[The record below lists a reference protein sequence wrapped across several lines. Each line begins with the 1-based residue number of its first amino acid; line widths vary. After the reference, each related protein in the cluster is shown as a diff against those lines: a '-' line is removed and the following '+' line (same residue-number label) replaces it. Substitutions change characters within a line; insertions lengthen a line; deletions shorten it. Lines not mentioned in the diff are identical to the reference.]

1 MSEKKI
7 IFMGTPLIA
16 TNYLNSLIN
25 NEYNV
30 VSVFTQPPRK
40 KNRGMKVQP
49 SPVHE
54 LANHNNIKNNNC
66 PTRLNEEIF
75 DLIKSYKPDLI
86 IVMAYGL
93 LIPNKILNFP
103 QYGCIN
109 IHVSLLPRW
118 RGASPIEHTILNGD
132 TETGI
137 TIIKLI
143 DKLDAGPII
152 VQKKIPVIENI
163 NKDDLSDKL
172 TQLGSDLLINILP
185 KLFDDKIVMQDQNN
199 KEATYA
205 QKINSQM
212 RKINFNLS
220 TRKVLNQIHAYAKN
234 PGAWFFYNNERIKII
249 SASIQ
254 NNKGNPST
262 ILNKKFELGCLDGSI
277 LPSYLQREGK
287 NMMYIEDFLRG
298 FSFTVG
304 DSLNA

>member
-1 MSEKKI
+1 MSDKKI

-16 TNYLNSLIN
+16 ANYLNSLIN
-25 NEYNV
+25 NKYKV

-40 KNRGMKVQP
+40 RNRGMKIQS

-54 LANHNNIKNNNC
+54 LANHNNIKVNS
-66 PTRLNEEIF
+66 PTRLDVEAF

-93 LIPNKILNFP
+93 LIPTKILNFP

-118 RGASPIEHTILNGD
+118 RGASPIEHTLLNGD

-143 DKLDAGPII
+143 EKLDAGPIL
-152 VQKKIPVIENI
+152 VQKKIPVVENI

-172 TQLGSDLLINILP
+172 TQLGSDLLIDILP
-185 KLFDDKIVMQDQNN
+185 KLFADKIVMQDQNN
-199 KEATYA
+199 KKATYA

-220 TRKVLNQIHAYAKN
+220 TREVLNQIRAYATN
-234 PGAWFFYNNERIKII
+234 PGAWFFYNNEQIKII

-254 NNKGNPST
+254 NNKGHPST

-287 NMMYIEDFLRG
+287 KIMYIEDFLRG

>member
-1 MSEKKI
+1 MSDKKI

-16 TNYLNSLIN
+16 ANYLSSLIN
-25 NEYNV
+25 NKYKV

-40 KNRGMKVQP
+40 RNRGMKVQS

-54 LANHNNIKNNNC
+54 LANHNNIKVNF
-66 PTRLNEEIF
+66 PTRLDEEAF
-75 DLIKSYKPDLI
+75 DLIKSYKSDLI

-93 LIPNKILNFP
+93 LIPTKILNFP

-118 RGASPIEHTILNGD
+118 RGASPIEHTLLNGD

-143 DKLDAGPII
+143 EKLDAGPII
-152 VQKKIPVIENI
+152 VQKKIPVVENI

-172 TQLGSDLLINILP
+172 TQLGSDLLIDILP
-185 KLFDDKIVMQDQNN
+185 KLFADKIVMQDQNN

-220 TRKVLNQIHAYAKN
+220 TRKVLNQIRAYATN

-254 NNKGNPST
+254 SNKRNPST
-262 ILNKKFELGCLDGSI
+262 ILNKQFELGCLDGSI

-287 NMMYIEDFLRG
+287 KIMYIEDFLRG

-304 DSLNA
+304 DSLNS

>member
-1 MSEKKI
+1 MSDKNI

-16 TNYLNSLIN
+16 ANYLNSLIN
-25 NEYNV
+25 NKYKV

-40 KNRGMKVQP
+40 RNRGMKVQS

-54 LANHNNIKNNNC
+54 LANHNNIKVNF
-66 PTRLNEEIF
+66 PTRLDEEAF

-93 LIPNKILNFP
+93 LIPTKILNFP

-118 RGASPIEHTILNGD
+118 RGASPIEHTLLNGD

-143 DKLDAGPII
+143 EKLDAGPII
-152 VQKKIPVIENI
+152 VQKKIPVVENI

-172 TQLGSDLLINILP
+172 TQLGSDLLIDILP
-185 KLFDDKIVMQDQNN
+185 KLFADKIVMQDQNN

-220 TRKVLNQIHAYAKN
+220 TREVLNQIRAYATN

-254 NNKGNPST
+254 SNKGNPST
-262 ILNKKFELGCLDGSI
+262 ILNKQFELGCLDGSI

-287 NMMYIEDFLRG
+287 KIMYIEDFLRG

>member
-1 MSEKKI
+1 MSDKNI

-16 TNYLNSLIN
+16 ANYLNSLIN
-25 NEYNV
+25 NKYNV

-40 KNRGMKVQP
+40 RNRGMKVQS

-54 LANHNNIKNNNC
+54 LANHNNIKVNFT
-66 PTRLNEEIF
+66 TRMDEAAF

-93 LIPNKILNFP
+93 LIPTKILNFP

-118 RGASPIEHTILNGD
+118 RGASPIEHTLLNGD

-143 DKLDAGPII
+143 EKLDAGPII
-152 VQKKIPVIENI
+152 VQKKIPVVENI

-172 TQLGSDLLINILP
+172 TQLGSDLLIDILP
-185 KLFDDKIVMQDQNN
+185 KLFADKIVMQKQNN
-199 KEATYA
+199 KESTYA

-220 TRKVLNQIHAYAKN
+220 TREVLNQIRAYATN

-254 NNKGNPST
+254 SNKGNPST
-262 ILNKKFELGCLDGSI
+262 ILNKQFELGCLDGSI

-287 NMMYIEDFLRG
+287 KIMYIEDFLRG

>member
-1 MSEKKI
+1 MSDKKI

-16 TNYLNSLIN
+16 ANYLNSLIN
-25 NEYNV
+25 NKYNI

-40 KNRGMKVQP
+40 RNRGMKIQS

-54 LANHNNIKNNNC
+54 LANHNNIKVNF
-66 PTRLNEEIF
+66 PTRLNENAF
-75 DLIKSYKPDLI
+75 YLIKSYKPDLI

-93 LIPNKILNFP
+93 LIPNNILNLP

-118 RGASPIEHTILNGD
+118 RGASPIEHTLLNGD

-143 DKLDAGPII
+143 EKLDAGPII
-152 VQKKIPVIENI
+152 VQKKIPVLENI
-163 NKDDLSDKL
+163 NKDDLLDKL
-172 TQLGSDLLINILP
+172 TQLGSDLLIDILP
-185 KLFDDKIVMQDQNN
+185 KLFADKILMQDQNN

-205 QKINSQM
+205 KKISSQM

-220 TRKVLNQIHAYAKN
+220 TKEVFNQIRAYATN

-254 NNKGNPST
+254 SNKGNPST
-262 ILNKKFELGCLDGSI
+262 ILNKRFELGCLDGSI
-277 LPSYLQREGK
+277 LPNYLQREGK
-287 NMMYIEDFLRG
+287 NIMNIEDFLRG

-304 DSLNA
+304 DSLNG

>member
-1 MSEKKI
+1 MSDKNI

-16 TNYLNSLIN
+16 ANYLSSLIN
-25 NEYNV
+25 NKYNV

-40 KNRGMKVQP
+40 RNRGMKAQS

-54 LANHNNIKNNNC
+54 LANHNNIKVNFT
-66 PTRLNEEIF
+66 TRLDEEAF

-93 LIPNKILNFP
+93 LIPTEILNFP

-118 RGASPIEHTILNGD
+118 RGASPIEHTLLNGD

-143 DKLDAGPII
+143 EKLDAGPII
-152 VQKKIPVIENI
+152 VQKKIPVVENI

-172 TQLGSDLLINILP
+172 TEIGSDLLIDILP
-185 KLFDDKIVMQDQNN
+185 KLFAGKVVMQDQNN

-220 TRKVLNQIHAYAKN
+220 TRKVLNQIRAYATN

-254 NNKGNPST
+254 SNKGNPST
-262 ILNKKFELGCLDGSI
+262 ILNKQFELGCLDGSI

-287 NMMYIEDFLRG
+287 KIMYIEDFLRG

>member
-1 MSEKKI
+1 MSDKKI

-16 TNYLNSLIN
+16 ANYLNSLIN
-25 NEYNV
+25 NKYKV

-40 KNRGMKVQP
+40 RNRGMKVQS

-54 LANHNNIKNNNC
+54 LANHNNIKVNF
-66 PTRLNEEIF
+66 PTRLDEEAF

-93 LIPNKILNFP
+93 LIPTKILNFP

-118 RGASPIEHTILNGD
+118 RGASPIEHTLLNGD

-143 DKLDAGPII
+143 EKLDAGPIL
-152 VQKKIPVIENI
+152 VQKKIPVVENI

-172 TQLGSDLLINILP
+172 TQLGSDLLIDILP
-185 KLFDDKIVMQDQNN
+185 KLFADKIVMQDQNN

-220 TRKVLNQIHAYAKN
+220 TREVLNQIRAYAIN
-234 PGAWFFYNNERIKII
+234 PGAWFIYNNERIKII

-254 NNKGNPST
+254 SNKGNPST
-262 ILNKKFELGCLDGSI
+262 ILNKQFELGCLDGSI

-287 NMMYIEDFLRG
+287 KIMYIEDFLRG

>member
-1 MSEKKI
+1 MSDKNI

-16 TNYLNSLIN
+16 ANYLNSLIN
-25 NEYNV
+25 NKYNV

-40 KNRGMKVQP
+40 RNRGMKVQS

-54 LANHNNIKNNNC
+54 LANHNNIKVNF
-66 PTRLNEEIF
+66 PTRLDEEAF

-93 LIPNKILNFP
+93 LIPTKILNFP

-118 RGASPIEHTILNGD
+118 RGASPIEHTLLNGD

-143 DKLDAGPII
+143 EKLDAGPII
-152 VQKKIPVIENI
+152 VQKKIPVVENI

-172 TQLGSDLLINILP
+172 TEIGSDLLIDILP
-185 KLFDDKIVMQDQNN
+185 KLFADKIVMQDQNN

-220 TRKVLNQIHAYAKN
+220 TREVLNQIRAYATK

-249 SASIQ
+249 RASIQ
-254 NNKGNPST
+254 NSKGSPST
-262 ILNKKFELGCLDGSI
+262 IISKRFELGCLDGSI

-287 NMMYIEDFLRG
+287 KIMYIEDFLRG

>member
-1 MSEKKI
+1 MSDKKI

-16 TNYLNSLIN
+16 AKYLRSLIGN
-25 NEYNV
+25 KFNV

-40 KNRGMKVQP
+40 RKRGMKVQS

-54 LANHNNIKNNNC
+54 LANQNNIKVNF
-66 PTRLNEEIF
+66 PTRLDEEAF

-93 LIPNKILNFP
+93 LIPTKILNFP

-118 RGASPIEHTILNGD
+118 RGASPIEHTLLNGD

-143 DKLDAGPII
+143 EKLDAGPII
-152 VQKKIPVIENI
+152 VQKKIPVVKNI

-172 TQLGSDLLINILP
+172 TEIGSDLLIDILP
-185 KLFDDKIVMQDQNN
+185 KLFAGKVLMQDQNN
-199 KEATYA
+199 KEATYT

-220 TRKVLNQIHAYAKN
+220 TREVLNQIRAYATN

-249 SASIQ
+249 NASIQ
-254 NNKGNPST
+254 SNKGNPST
-262 ILNKKFELGCLDGSI
+262 ILNKQFELGCLDGSI

-287 NMMYIEDFLRG
+287 KIMYIEDFLRG

-304 DSLNA
+304 DYLNA

>member
-1 MSEKKI
+1 MSDKNI

-16 TNYLNSLIN
+16 TNYLSSLIN
-25 NEYNV
+25 NKYNV

-40 KNRGMKVQP
+40 RNRGMKVQS

-54 LANHNNIKNNNC
+54 LANHNNIKVNF
-66 PTRLNEEIF
+66 PTRLDEEAF

-93 LIPNKILNFP
+93 LIPTKILNFP

-118 RGASPIEHTILNGD
+118 RGASPIEHTLLNGD

-143 DKLDAGPII
+143 EKLDAGPII
-152 VQKKIPVIENI
+152 VQKRIPVVKNI
-163 NKDDLSDKL
+163 NKDDLSHKL
-172 TQLGSDLLINILP
+172 TEIGSDLLIDILP
-185 KLFDDKIVMQDQNN
+185 KLFAGKIVMQDQNN

-220 TRKVLNQIHAYAKN
+220 TREVLNQIRAYATN

-254 NNKGNPST
+254 SNKGNSST
-262 ILNKKFELGCLDGSI
+262 ILNKQFELGCLDGSI

-287 NMMYIEDFLRG
+287 KIMYIEDFLRG

>member
-1 MSEKKI
+1 MSEKQI

-16 TNYLNSLIN
+16 TKYLSSLIDN
-25 NEYNV
+25 KFNV
-30 VSVFTQPPRK
+30 VSVFTQQPRK
-40 KNRGMKVQP
+40 RNRGMKVRS

-54 LANHNNIKNNNC
+54 LANQNNIKVNF
-66 PTRLNEEIF
+66 PTRLDEDAF
-75 DLIKSYKPDLI
+75 RLIKSYKPDLI

-103 QYGCIN
+103 KYGCIN

-118 RGASPIEHTILNGD
+118 RGASPIEHTLLNGD
-132 TETGI
+132 SETGI

-143 DKLDAGPII
+143 EKLDAGPIL
-152 VQKKIPVIENI
+152 VQKKIPVAENI

-172 TQLGSDLLINILP
+172 TQLGSDLLIDILP
-185 KLFDDKIVMQDQNN
+185 KFFLGNLVMQDQNHN
-199 KEATYA
+199 EATYA

-220 TRKVLNQIHAYAKN
+220 AREVLNQIRAYATK
-234 PGAWFFYNNERIKII
+234 PGAWFFYNNDRIKII

-262 ILNKKFELGCLDGSI
+262 IISKRFELGCLDGSI

-287 NMMYIEDFLRG
+287 KIMYIEDFLRG

>member
-1 MSEKKI
+1 MNDKNI

-16 TNYLNSLIN
+16 ANYLNSLIN
-25 NEYNV
+25 NKYKV
-30 VSVFTQPPRK
+30 VSVFTQPPRER
-40 KNRGMKVQP
+40 NRGMKVQS

-54 LANHNNIKNNNC
+54 LANHNNIKVNF
-66 PTRLNEEIF
+66 PTRLDEEAF

-93 LIPNKILNFP
+93 LIPTKILNFP

-118 RGASPIEHTILNGD
+118 RGASPIEHTLLNGD

-143 DKLDAGPII
+143 EKLDAGPII
-152 VQKKIPVIENI
+152 VQKKIPVVENI

-172 TQLGSDLLINILP
+172 TQLGSDLLIDILP
-185 KLFDDKIVMQDQNN
+185 KLFADKIVMQDQNN

-220 TRKVLNQIHAYAKN
+220 TREVLNQIRAYATN

-254 NNKGNPST
+254 NTKGNPST
-262 ILNKKFELGCLDGSI
+262 ILNKQFELGCLDGSI

-287 NMMYIEDFLRG
+287 KIMYIEDFLRG
-298 FSFTVG
+298 FSFKVG

>member
-1 MSEKKI
+1 MSDKKI

-16 TNYLNSLIN
+16 ANYLNSLIN
-25 NEYNV
+25 NKYKV

-40 KNRGMKVQP
+40 RNRGMKVQS

-54 LANHNNIKNNNC
+54 LANHNNIKVNF
-66 PTRLNEEIF
+66 PTRLDEEAF
-75 DLIKSYKPDLI
+75 DLIKSYNPDLI

-93 LIPNKILNFP
+93 LIPTKILNFP

-118 RGASPIEHTILNGD
+118 RGASPIEHTLLNGD

-143 DKLDAGPII
+143 EKLDAGPII
-152 VQKKIPVIENI
+152 VQKKISVVENI

-172 TQLGSDLLINILP
+172 TEIGSDLLIDILP
-185 KLFDDKIVMQDQNN
+185 KLFAGKVVMQDQNN

-220 TRKVLNQIHAYAKN
+220 TKEVLNQIRAYATN

-254 NNKGNPST
+254 SNKGNSST
-262 ILNKKFELGCLDGSI
+262 ILNKQFELGCLDGSI

-287 NMMYIEDFLRG
+287 KIMYIEDFLRG

>member
-1 MSEKKI
+1 MSDKKI
-7 IFMGTPLIA
+7 ILMGTPLIA
-16 TNYLNSLIN
+16 ANYLNSLIN
-25 NEYNV
+25 NKYKV

-40 KNRGMKVQP
+40 RNRGMKVQS

-54 LANHNNIKNNNC
+54 LANHNNIKVNF
-66 PTRLNEEIF
+66 PTRLDEEAF

-93 LIPNKILNFP
+93 LIPTKILNFP

-118 RGASPIEHTILNGD
+118 RGASPIEHTLLNGD

-143 DKLDAGPII
+143 EKLDAGPII
-152 VQKKIPVIENI
+152 VQKKIPVVENI
-163 NKDDLSDKL
+163 NKDDLSDTL
-172 TQLGSDLLINILP
+172 TQLGSDLLIDILP
-185 KLFDDKIVMQDQNN
+185 KLFADKIVMQDQNN

-220 TRKVLNQIHAYAKN
+220 TREVLNQIRAYATN

-254 NNKGNPST
+254 SNKGNPST
-262 ILNKKFELGCLDGSI
+262 ILNKQFELGCLDGSI

-287 NMMYIEDFLRG
+287 KIMYIEDFLRG

-304 DSLNA
+304 DTINA

>member
-1 MSEKKI
+1 MNDKKI

-16 TNYLNSLIN
+16 AKYLNSLIDN
-25 NEYNV
+25 KYNV

-40 KNRGMKVQP
+40 RNRGMKVQS

-54 LANHNNIKNNNC
+54 LANHNNIKINF
-66 PTRLNEEIF
+66 PTRLDEEAY
-75 DLIKSYKPDLI
+75 DLIKTYKPDLM

-93 LIPNKILNFP
+93 LLPTKILNFP
-103 QYGCIN
+103 RYGCIN

-118 RGASPIEHTILNGD
+118 RGASPIEHTLLNGD

-137 TIIKLI
+137 TIFKLI
-143 DKLDAGPII
+143 EKLDAGPII
-152 VQKKIPVIENI
+152 VQKKILVAENS

-172 TQLGSDLLINILP
+172 TQLGSDLLVDILP
-185 KLFDDKIVMQDQNN
+185 KIFAGNIVMQDQNH

-205 QKINSQM
+205 KKINSQM

-220 TRKVLNQIHAYAKN
+220 AKEVFNQIRAYSTN

-262 ILNKKFELGCLDGSI
+262 ILNKRFELACLDGSI

-287 NMMYIEDFLRG
+287 KIMYIEDFLRG

>member
-1 MSEKKI
+1 MSDKKI

-16 TNYLNSLIN
+16 ANYLNSLIN
-25 NEYNV
+25 NKYKV

-40 KNRGMKVQP
+40 RNRGMKVQS

-54 LANHNNIKNNNC
+54 LANHNNIKVNF
-66 PTRLNEEIF
+66 PTRLDEEAF

-93 LIPNKILNFP
+93 LIPTKILNFP

-118 RGASPIEHTILNGD
+118 RGASPIEHTLLNGD

-143 DKLDAGPII
+143 EKLDAGPII
-152 VQKKIPVIENI
+152 VQKKIPVVENI
-163 NKDDLSDKL
+163 NKDDLSDTL
-172 TQLGSDLLINILP
+172 TQLGSDLLIDILP
-185 KLFDDKIVMQDQNN
+185 KLFADKIVMQDQNN

-220 TRKVLNQIHAYAKN
+220 TREVLNQIRAYATN

-254 NNKGNPST
+254 SNKGNSST
-262 ILNKKFELGCLDGSI
+262 ILNKQFELGCLDGSI

-287 NMMYIEDFLRG
+287 KIMYIEDFLRG

>member
-1 MSEKKI
+1 MSEKRI

-16 TNYLNSLIN
+16 AKYLSSLIDN
-25 NEYNV
+25 KFNV

-40 KNRGMKVQP
+40 RNRGMKVRS

-54 LANHNNIKNNNC
+54 LANQNNIKVNF
-66 PTRLNEEIF
+66 PTRLDEDAF
-75 DLIKSYKPDLI
+75 GLIKSYKPDLI

-93 LIPNKILNFP
+93 LIPTKILNFP

-118 RGASPIEHTILNGD
+118 RGASPIEHTLLNGD

-143 DKLDAGPII
+143 EKLDAGPII
-152 VQKKIPVIENI
+152 VQKKIPVAENI

-172 TQLGSDLLINILP
+172 TQFGSDLLIDILP
-185 KLFDDKIVMQDQNN
+185 KLFADKIVMQDQNN

-220 TRKVLNQIHAYAKN
+220 TREVLNQIRAYATK
-234 PGAWFFYNNERIKII
+234 PGAWFF
-249 SASIQ
+249 
-254 NNKGNPST
+254 
-262 ILNKKFELGCLDGSI
+262 
-277 LPSYLQREGK
+277 
-287 NMMYIEDFLRG
+287 
-298 FSFTVG
+298 
-304 DSLNA
+304 

>member
-1 MSEKKI
+1 MNDKNI

-16 TNYLNSLIN
+16 ANYLNSLIN
-25 NEYNV
+25 NKYNV

-40 KNRGMKVQP
+40 RNRGMKVQS

-54 LANHNNIKNNNC
+54 LANHNNIKVNFT
-66 PTRLNEEIF
+66 TRLDEEAF

-93 LIPNKILNFP
+93 LIPTKILNFP

-118 RGASPIEHTILNGD
+118 RGASPIEHTLLNGD

-143 DKLDAGPII
+143 EKLDAGPII
-152 VQKKIPVIENI
+152 VQKKIPVVENI

-172 TQLGSDLLINILP
+172 TEIGSDLLIDILP
-185 KLFDDKIVMQDQNN
+185 KLFAGKVVMQDQNN

-220 TRKVLNQIHAYAKN
+220 TREVLNQIRAYATN

-254 NNKGNPST
+254 SNKGNPST
-262 ILNKKFELGCLDGSI
+262 ILNKQFELGCLDGSI

-287 NMMYIEDFLRG
+287 KIMYIEDFLRG

>member
-1 MSEKKI
+1 MSDKKI

-16 TNYLNSLIN
+16 ANYLNSLIN
-25 NEYNV
+25 NKYKV

-40 KNRGMKVQP
+40 RNRGMKIQS

-54 LANHNNIKNNNC
+54 LANHNNIKVNF
-66 PTRLNEEIF
+66 PTRLDEEAF

-93 LIPNKILNFP
+93 LIPTKILNFP

-118 RGASPIEHTILNGD
+118 RGASPIEHTLLNGD

-143 DKLDAGPII
+143 EKLDAGPIL
-152 VQKKIPVIENI
+152 VQKKIPVVENI

-172 TQLGSDLLINILP
+172 TQLGSDLLIDILP
-185 KLFDDKIVMQDQNN
+185 KLFADKIVMQDQNN

-220 TRKVLNQIHAYAKN
+220 TREVLNQIRAYATK
-234 PGAWFFYNNERIKII
+234 PGAWFFYKNERIKII

-254 NNKGNPST
+254 SNKGNPST
-262 ILNKKFELGCLDGSI
+262 VLNKQFELGCLDGSI

-287 NMMYIEDFLRG
+287 KIMYIEDFLRG

>member
-1 MSEKKI
+1 MSDKKI

-16 TNYLNSLIN
+16 ANYLNSLIN
-25 NEYNV
+25 NKYKV

-40 KNRGMKVQP
+40 RNRGMKVQS

-54 LANHNNIKNNNC
+54 LANHNNIKVNF
-66 PTRLNEEIF
+66 PTRLDEEAF

-93 LIPNKILNFP
+93 LIPTKILNFP

-118 RGASPIEHTILNGD
+118 RGASPIEYTLLNGD

-143 DKLDAGPII
+143 EKLDAGPII
-152 VQKKIPVIENI
+152 VQKKIPVVENI

-172 TQLGSDLLINILP
+172 TEIGSDLLIDILP
-185 KLFDDKIVMQDQNN
+185 KLFADKIVMQDQNN

-220 TRKVLNQIHAYAKN
+220 TREVLNQIRAYATN

-254 NNKGNPST
+254 SNKGNPST
-262 ILNKKFELGCLDGSI
+262 ILNKQFELGCLDGSI

-287 NMMYIEDFLRG
+287 KIMYIEDFLRG

>member
-1 MSEKKI
+1 
-7 IFMGTPLIA
+7 MGTPLIA

-25 NEYNV
+25 NKYNV

-40 KNRGMKVQP
+40 RNRGMKVQS

-54 LANHNNIKNNNC
+54 LANHNNIKVNF
-66 PTRLNEEIF
+66 PTRLDEEAF

-93 LIPNKILNFP
+93 LIPTKILNFP

-118 RGASPIEHTILNGD
+118 RGASPIEHTLLNGD

-143 DKLDAGPII
+143 EKLDAGPII
-152 VQKKIPVIENI
+152 AQKKIPVVENI

-172 TQLGSDLLINILP
+172 TQLGSDLLIDILP
-185 KLFDDKIVMQDQNN
+185 KLFADKIVMQDQNN

-220 TRKVLNQIHAYAKN
+220 TREVLNQIRAYATN

-254 NNKGNPST
+254 SNKGNPST
-262 ILNKKFELGCLDGSI
+262 ILNKQFELGCLDGSI

-287 NMMYIEDFLRG
+287 KIMYIEDFLRG

>member
-1 MSEKKI
+1 MNGKKI
-7 IFMGTPLIA
+7 IFMGTPIIA
-16 TNYLNSLIN
+16 ANYLNSLIDN
-25 NEYNV
+25 KYNV

-40 KNRGMKVQP
+40 RNRGMKVQ
-49 SPVHE
+49 SSSVHE
-54 LANHNNIKNNNC
+54 LANQYNIKVNF
-66 PTRLNEEIF
+66 PTRLNENEV

-93 LIPNKILNFP
+93 LIPNKILDLP

-109 IHVSLLPRW
+109 IHLSLLPRW
-118 RGASPIEHTILNGD
+118 RGASPIEHTLLNGD

-143 DKLDAGPII
+143 KKLDAGPII
-152 VQKKIPVIENI
+152 VQKKIPVAENI

-172 TQLGSDLLINILP
+172 TQLGSELLIDILP
-185 KLFDDKIVMQDQNN
+185 KLFTDKIVMKNQNN
-199 KEATYA
+199 KKATYA

-220 TRKVLNQIHAYAKN
+220 TREVLNQIRAYATN
-234 PGAWFFYNNERIKII
+234 PGTWFFYNNERIKII

-262 ILNKKFELGCLDGSI
+262 ILNKQFELGCLDGSI

-287 NMMYIEDFLRG
+287 KIMYIEDFLRG
-298 FSFTVG
+298 FSFNVG

>member
-1 MSEKKI
+1 MSDKKI

-16 TNYLNSLIN
+16 ANYLNSLIN
-25 NEYNV
+25 NKYKV

-40 KNRGMKVQP
+40 RNRGMKVQS

-54 LANHNNIKNNNC
+54 LANHNNIKVNF
-66 PTRLNEEIF
+66 PTRLDEEAF

-93 LIPNKILNFP
+93 LIPTKILNFP

-118 RGASPIEHTILNGD
+118 RGASPIEHTLLNGD

-143 DKLDAGPII
+143 EKLDAGPII
-152 VQKKIPVIENI
+152 VQKKIPVAENI

-172 TQLGSDLLINILP
+172 TQLGSDLLIDILP
-185 KLFDDKIVMQDQNN
+185 KLFADKIVMQDQNN

-220 TRKVLNQIHAYAKN
+220 TREVLNQIRAYATN

-254 NNKGNPST
+254 SNKGNPST
-262 ILNKKFELGCLDGSI
+262 ILNKQFELGCLDGSI

-287 NMMYIEDFLRG
+287 KIMYIEDFLRG

>member
-1 MSEKKI
+1 
-7 IFMGTPLIA
+7 
-16 TNYLNSLIN
+16 
-25 NEYNV
+25 
-30 VSVFTQPPRK
+30 
-40 KNRGMKVQP
+40 MKVQF
-49 SPVHE
+49 SLVHE
-54 LANHNNIKNNNC
+54 LANQNNIKVNF
-66 PTRLNEEIF
+66 PTRLDEDAF
-75 DLIKSYKPDLI
+75 GLIKSYKPDLI

-93 LIPNKILNFP
+93 LIPTKILNFP

-118 RGASPIEHTILNGD
+118 RGASPIEHTLLNGD
-132 TETGI
+132 SETGI

-143 DKLDAGPII
+143 EKLDAGPIL
-152 VQKKIPVIENI
+152 VQKKITVAENI

-172 TQLGSDLLINILP
+172 TQLGSDLLIDILP
-185 KLFDDKIVMQDQNN
+185 KFFLGNLVIQDQNHN
-199 KEATYA
+199 EATYA

-220 TRKVLNQIHAYAKN
+220 AREVLNQIRAYATK
-234 PGAWFFYNNERIKII
+234 PGAWFFYNNDRIKII

-254 NNKGNPST
+254 NNKGNSST
-262 ILNKKFELGCLDGSI
+262 IISKRFELGCLDGSI

-287 NMMYIEDFLRG
+287 KIMYIEDFLRG

>member
-1 MSEKKI
+1 
-7 IFMGTPLIA
+7 MGTPLIA
-16 TNYLNSLIN
+16 ANYLNSLIN
-25 NEYNV
+25 NKYNV

-40 KNRGMKVQP
+40 RNRGMKVQS

-54 LANHNNIKNNNC
+54 LANHNNIKVNF
-66 PTRLNEEIF
+66 TTKLDEEAF
-75 DLIKSYKPDLI
+75 DLIKSYKPDII

-93 LIPNKILNFP
+93 LIPTKILNFP

-118 RGASPIEHTILNGD
+118 RGASPIEHTLLNGD

-143 DKLDAGPII
+143 EKLDAGPIL
-152 VQKKIPVIENI
+152 VQKKIPVVENI

-172 TQLGSDLLINILP
+172 TQLGSDLLIDILP
-185 KLFDDKIVMQDQNN
+185 KLFADKIVMQGQNN
-199 KEATYA
+199 KKATYA

-220 TRKVLNQIHAYAKN
+220 TREVFNQIRAYATN

-254 NNKGNPST
+254 SNKGNPST

-287 NMMYIEDFLRG
+287 KIIYIEDFLRG

-304 DSLNA
+304 DFLNA

>member
-1 MSEKKI
+1 MSDKKI

-16 TNYLNSLIN
+16 VNYLNSLIN
-25 NEYNV
+25 NKYIV

-40 KNRGMKVQP
+40 RNRGMKVQS

-54 LANHNNIKNNNC
+54 LANHNNIKVNF
-66 PTRLNEEIF
+66 PTRLDEEAF

-93 LIPNKILNFP
+93 LIPTKILNFP

-118 RGASPIEHTILNGD
+118 RGASPIEHTLLNGD

-143 DKLDAGPII
+143 EKLDAGPII
-152 VQKKIPVIENI
+152 VQKKIPVVENI
-163 NKDDLSDKL
+163 NKDDLSDTL
-172 TQLGSDLLINILP
+172 TQLGSDLLIDILP
-185 KLFDDKIVMQDQNN
+185 KLFADKIVMQDQDN
-199 KEATYA
+199 KKATCA
-205 QKINSQM
+205 QKINSRM

-220 TRKVLNQIHAYAKN
+220 TREVLNQIRAYATN

-254 NNKGNPST
+254 SNKGNPST
-262 ILNKKFELGCLDGSI
+262 ILNKQFELGCLDGSI

-287 NMMYIEDFLRG
+287 KIMYIEDFLRG

>member
-1 MSEKKI
+1 MSDKKI

-16 TNYLNSLIN
+16 VNYLNSLIN
-25 NEYNV
+25 NKYNV
-30 VSVFTQPPRK
+30 VSVFTQPPQKR
-40 KNRGMKVQP
+40 NRGMKVQ
-49 SPVHE
+49 SSSVHE
-54 LANHNNIKNNNC
+54 LANQNNINVNF
-66 PTRLNEEIF
+66 PTRLDEEVF
-75 DLIKSYKPDLI
+75 ELIKSYKPDLI

-103 QYGCIN
+103 KYGCIN

-118 RGASPIEHTILNGD
+118 RGASPIEHTLLNGD
-132 TETGI
+132 SETGI

-143 DKLDAGPII
+143 EKLDAGPIL
-152 VQKKIPVIENI
+152 VQKKIPVAENI

-172 TQLGSDLLINILP
+172 TQLGSDLLIDILP
-185 KLFDDKIVMQDQNN
+185 KFFLGNLVMQDQNHN
-199 KEATYA
+199 EATYA

-220 TRKVLNQIHAYAKN
+220 AREVLNQIRAYATK
-234 PGAWFFYNNERIKII
+234 PGAWFFYNNDRIKII

-262 ILNKKFELGCLDGSI
+262 ILNKQFELGCLDGSI

-287 NMMYIEDFLRG
+287 KIMYIEDFLRG

-304 DSLNA
+304 DTINA

>member
-1 MSEKKI
+1 MSDKKI

-25 NEYNV
+25 NKYKV

-40 KNRGMKVQP
+40 RNRGMKVQS

-54 LANHNNIKNNNC
+54 LANHNNIKVNF
-66 PTRLNEEIF
+66 PTKLDEKAF

-93 LIPNKILNFP
+93 LIPTKILNFP

-118 RGASPIEHTILNGD
+118 RGASPIEHTLLNGD

-143 DKLDAGPII
+143 EKLDAGPII
-152 VQKKIPVIENI
+152 VQKKIPVVENF

-172 TQLGSDLLINILP
+172 TQLGSNLLIDILP
-185 KLFDDKIVMQDQNN
+185 KLFADKIVMQDQNN
-199 KEATYA
+199 MEATYA

-220 TRKVLNQIHAYAKN
+220 TREVLNQIRAYATN
-234 PGAWFFYNNERIKII
+234 PGAWFFYNKERIKII

-254 NNKGNPST
+254 SNKGNPST
-262 ILNKKFELGCLDGSI
+262 ILNKQFELGCLDGSI

-287 NMMYIEDFLRG
+287 KIMYIENFLRG

-304 DSLNA
+304 DSLNE

>member
-1 MSEKKI
+1 MSDKKI

-16 TNYLNSLIN
+16 ANYLNSLIN
-25 NEYNV
+25 NKYKV

-40 KNRGMKVQP
+40 RNRGMKVQS

-54 LANHNNIKNNNC
+54 LANHNNIKVNF
-66 PTRLNEEIF
+66 TTKLDEEAF
-75 DLIKSYKPDLI
+75 DLIKSYKPDII

-93 LIPNKILNFP
+93 LIPTKILNFP

-118 RGASPIEHTILNGD
+118 RGASPIEHTLLNGD

-143 DKLDAGPII
+143 EKLDAGPII
-152 VQKKIPVIENI
+152 VQKKISVVENI
-163 NKDDLSDKL
+163 NKDDLSDTL
-172 TQLGSDLLINILP
+172 TKLGSDLLIDILP
-185 KLFDDKIVMQDQNN
+185 KLFAEKIVMQDQNN

-220 TRKVLNQIHAYAKN
+220 TREVLNQIRAYATN

-254 NNKGNPST
+254 SNKGNPST
-262 ILNKKFELGCLDGSI
+262 ILNKQFELGCLDGSI

-287 NMMYIEDFLRG
+287 KIMYIEDFLRG